1 MGEEF
6 DEKAPDGREVKD
18 RWQLLYLDENY
29 LALKM
34 DALRVFF
41 AHTASQES

>member
-1 MGEEF
+1 MN
-6 DEKAPDGREVKD
+6 DEM
-18 RWQLLYLDENY
+18 DENY